1 MMTTEIN
8 KPARPVTAFDRQQIL
23 EDAARV
29 MHNTAGQWP
38 WERLSTEEPL
48 WAEGWRD
55 NAKAALPVI
64 VAAVLKPI
72 RELHRPHPYA
82 DAELRSVSPSLPE
95 FVCTH
100 CATPSGRAVAFPCP
114 TVRLLDQIE
123 TDCKGGE

>member
-1 MMTTEIN
+1 M
-8 KPARPVTAFDRQQIL
+8 TAFDRQQVI
-23 EDAARV
+23 EDAARA

-48 WAEGWRD
+48 WAEGWRG

-72 RELHRPHPYA
+72 RELHREQFQFCRDCDA
-82 DAELRSVSPSLPE
+82 DY
-95 FVCTH
+95 
-100 CATPSGRAVAFPCP
+100 PCP

-123 TDCKGGE
+123 TDSKGGE